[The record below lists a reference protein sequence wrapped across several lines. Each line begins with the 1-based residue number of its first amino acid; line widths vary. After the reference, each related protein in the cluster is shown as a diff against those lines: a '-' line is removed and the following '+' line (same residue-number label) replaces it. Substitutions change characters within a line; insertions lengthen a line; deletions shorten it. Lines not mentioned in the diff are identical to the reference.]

1 MLFAP
6 AERGW
11 SFFLWLGLVF
21 VVAPNPVLDRGRCLV
36 VEDDIVAKLSVRQ

>member
-21 VVAPNPVLDRGRCLV
+21 VAATSLVLDRGRCLV
-36 VEDDIVAKLSVRQ
+36 VEDDIVAKRSVRQ